1 MSLKEIM
8 NYRKTTTFSQNAKFT
23 KPPKKIKLGAFKN
36 PRNFFKNSKKL
47 KISSWKTPTPV
58 FIVSDVALPWLSLG
72 PEIPAPTTPGYRTST
87 TRSGE
92 PRI

>member
-47 KISSWKTPTPV
+47 KIKH
-58 FIVSDVALPWLSLG
+58 LHQCSLLVMLHFHDF
-72 PEIPAPTTPGYRTST
+72 P
-87 TRSGE
+87 
-92 PRI
+92 